1 MWIGINSLRIYVA
14 LTAVIL
20 YNKVE
25 RTLGGVSLYIKEN
38 RMSEKIPNYNYDA
51 DEVLNDFKSKFAW
64 PKRDEVQAVVK
75 PGKMPLRL
83 LLCALITAVVGGIA
97 YYMMLPALNVHDTQ
111 LYLFLILLV
120 AVFAGSFF
128 LVCRANKKAERLEYV
143 KKKTLIPV
151 VIVAVIA
158 VVMLVGFLV
167 GATIFRASDY
177 SDLMTVQN
185 SDFDRDF
192 SDISYD
198 EVPRIDASRAKTL
211 ADQQL
216 GSLSQYK
223 SQYVVADATTQINYR
238 GVPCRV
244 ASLQYA
250 DVFKWVNNTKNGL
263 PAYIL
268 IDVVSQKVTVV
279 NCVEQFGSGIQY
291 SPAEYF
297 NEKLIRHLRFQYP
310 TKLLDTPNFEID
322 ESGHPYW
329 VTASLTKKIGLFGGT
344 DVQGAIVTDALSGE
358 SKYYPIDTVRKDK
371 SLNWI
376 DVVYSDQLL
385 IEQYNYYGKLKKGFW
400 NSIIFQNDVN
410 VASSGNGYIAMNDDV
425 WVYTGITSSKTDTS
439 NFGFILCNQRT
450 KEVRY
455 YQNGG
460 AIETSAME
468 SAQDAVQNFGYA
480 ATFPILLDIEGQPSY
495 FMSLYGDSNT
505 VKGYALV
512 SLEDKTVVGTG
523 LIDTNSDAKALN
535 TAVENYINA
544 MKDKGWIAKT
554 VNAADYVKDE
564 AEIATAGGEQTGGA
578 AEPSAK
584 PSAPTDS
591 KTVTGKITDI
601 KSSVNDGNTVYYLQV
616 DGVYYYI
623 RVTDCMQVLLL
634 QKGDTVEITPQG
646 DAKDGFAQAAAVKA
660 K

>member
-1 MWIGINSLRIYVA
+1 MKWNAPQGRIP
-14 LTAVIL
+14 
-20 YNKVE
+20 
-25 RTLGGVSLYIKEN
+25 YIKEN

-151 VIVAVIA
+151 IIVAVIA

-167 GATIFRASDY
+167 GATIFRAS
-177 SDLMTVQN
+177 
-185 SDFDRDF
+185 
-192 SDISYD
+192 ISYD

-385 IEQYNYYGKLKKGFW
+385 IEQYNYNGKLKKGFW

-554 VNAADYVKDE
+554 VDASDYVKDE
-564 AEIATAGGEQTGGA
+564 AEIATAGGEQTDGKTA
-578 AEPSAK
+578 QTPQQSQSA
-584 PSAPTDS
+584 DS
-591 KTVTGKITDI
+591 KTITGKITDI

>member
-1 MWIGINSLRIYVA
+1 
-14 LTAVIL
+14 
-20 YNKVE
+20 
-25 RTLGGVSLYIKEN
+25 
-38 RMSEKIPNYNYDA
+38 MSEKIPNYNYDA

-120 AVFAGSFF
+120 AVFAGAFF

-151 VIVAVIA
+151 IIVAVIA

-279 NCVEQFGSGIQY
+279 NCVEKFGSGIQY

-410 VASSGNGYIAMNDDV
+410 VASSGNGYIAMDDDV

-512 SLEDKTVVGTG
+512 SLEDKTVVGAG

-554 VNAADYVKDE
+554 VDAADYVKDE
-564 AEIATAGGEQTGGA
+564 AEIATAGGEQTDGKTA
-578 AEPSAK
+578 QTPQQSQSA
-584 PSAPTDS
+584 DS
-591 KTVTGKITDI
+591 KTITGKITDI

>member
-1 MWIGINSLRIYVA
+1 
-14 LTAVIL
+14 
-20 YNKVE
+20 
-25 RTLGGVSLYIKEN
+25 
-38 RMSEKIPNYNYDA
+38 MSEKIPNYNYDA

-151 VIVAVIA
+151 IA

-167 GATIFRASDY
+167 GATIFRASAY

-410 VASSGNGYIAMNDDV
+410 VASSGNGYIAMDDDV

-554 VNAADYVKDE
+554 VDAADYVKDE

-578 AEPSAK
+578 AKPSAK

-591 KTVTGKITDI
+591 KTITGKITDI

>member
-1 MWIGINSLRIYVA
+1 
-14 LTAVIL
+14 
-20 YNKVE
+20 
-25 RTLGGVSLYIKEN
+25 
-38 RMSEKIPNYNYDA
+38 MSERIPNYNYDA

-120 AVFAGSFF
+120 VVFAGSFF

-167 GATIFRASDY
+167 GATIFRASAY

-279 NCVEQFGSGIQY
+279 NCVEKFGSGIQY

-376 DVVYSDQLL
+376 DVVYSDHLL

-410 VASSGNGYIAMNDDV
+410 VASSGNGYIAMDDDV

-591 KTVTGKITDI
+591 KTITGKITDI

>member
-1 MWIGINSLRIYVA
+1 
-14 LTAVIL
+14 
-20 YNKVE
+20 
-25 RTLGGVSLYIKEN
+25 
-38 RMSEKIPNYNYDA
+38 MSERIPNYNYDA

-83 LLCALITAVVGGIA
+83 LLCTLITAVVGGIA

-120 AVFAGSFF
+120 VVFAGSFF

-167 GATIFRASDY
+167 GATIFRASAY

-279 NCVEQFGSGIQY
+279 NCVEKFGSGIQY

-410 VASSGNGYIAMNDDV
+410 VASSGNGYIAMDDDV

-591 KTVTGKITDI
+591 KTITGKITDI

>member
-1 MWIGINSLRIYVA
+1 
-14 LTAVIL
+14 
-20 YNKVE
+20 
-25 RTLGGVSLYIKEN
+25 
-38 RMSEKIPNYNYDA
+38 MSEKIPNYNYDA

-120 AVFAGSFF
+120 VVFAGSFF

-151 VIVAVIA
+151 IIVAVIA

-167 GATIFRASDY
+167 GATIFRASSY

-410 VASSGNGYIAMNDDV
+410 VASSGNGYIAMDDDV

-584 PSAPTDS
+584 PSAPADS
-591 KTVTGKITDI
+591 KTITGKITDI

>member
-1 MWIGINSLRIYVA
+1 
-14 LTAVIL
+14 
-20 YNKVE
+20 
-25 RTLGGVSLYIKEN
+25 
-38 RMSEKIPNYNYDA
+38 MSEKIPNYNYDA

-83 LLCALITAVVGGIA
+83 LLCTLITAVVGGIA

-151 VIVAVIA
+151 IIVAVIA

-410 VASSGNGYIAMNDDV
+410 VASSGNGYIAMDDDV

-512 SLEDKTVVGTG
+512 SLEDKTVVGAG

-554 VNAADYVKDE
+554 VDASDYVKDE
-564 AEIATAGGEQTGGA
+564 AEIATAGGEQTSGA
-578 AEPSAK
+578 AKPSAK

-591 KTVTGKITDI
+591 KTITGKITDI